1 MHVWGVKWRKN
12 MKKGK
17 CDFRLVWEVFFVFF
31 ITASMW
37 GAGESTLSVFRGDSV
52 MDMQSEFIL
61 IDDFS
66 KSGGLSSFGTEWR
79 MFTDR
84 VMGGRSTADW
94 RFETINERRCVHLW
108 GDVSLANNGG
118 FIQVALP
125 LTRNGKAFNAG
136 SYSGVRLW
144 VRGNGEKYHVHL
156 RSRRTRFPWQYYGAG
171 FVAGDSWSMIELPF
185 SDFNAER
192 LKARLN
198 SDKLTRIAVVAIG
211 EEVKADVAVA
221 RIEFYR

>member
-1 MHVWGVKWRKN
+1 
-12 MKKGK
+12 MKKRK
-17 CDFRLVWEVFFVFF
+17 YDFRIIWGLLCVSF
-31 ITASMW
+31 IMAPLFGT
-37 GAGESTLSVFRGDSV
+37 GESTLSVLWGDSA
-52 MDMQSEFIL
+52 MNIQSEFIL

-66 KSGGLSSFGTEWR
+66 GGGGISSFGTEWR

-94 RFETINERRCVHLW
+94 RFDTIDGRRCVHLW

-125 LTRNGKAFNAG
+125 LTRSGKAFDA
-136 SYSGVRLW
+136 SPYMGVRLW

-171 FVAGDSWSMIELPF
+171 FIAGESWSMIELPF
-185 SDFNAER
+185 SEFKAER
-192 LKARLN
+192 LKAPLN
-198 SDKLTRIAVVAIG
+198 PEKLTRIAVVAIG

>member
-1 MHVWGVKWRKN
+1 
-12 MKKGK
+12 MKKRK
-17 CDFRLVWEVFFVFF
+17 SRFCFLWEAVVILFLIAPLFGVLGRTRSFFY
-31 ITASMW
+31 
-37 GAGESTLSVFRGDSV
+37 GDSA
-52 MDMQSEFIL
+52 MNIQSEFIL

-66 KSGGLSSFGTEWR
+66 RSGGMSSFGTEWR

-94 RFETINERRCVHLW
+94 SFETIAERSCLHLW

-118 FIQVALP
+118 FVQVALP
-125 LTRNGKAFNAG
+125 LTRKGKSFDASSFT
-136 SYSGVRLW
+136 GVRLW

-171 FVAGDSWSMIELPF
+171 FVADDGWSMVELPF
-185 SDFNAER
+185 SDFKPER
-192 LKARLN
+192 LKAQLN
-198 SDKLTRIAVVAIG
+198 PVKLTRIAVVAIG
-211 EEVKADVAVA
+211 EEYKADVAVS